1 MKKNLIKIL
10 AIFMALCFCVSFAAC
25 GKDGSVDSDNSGE
38 NSDNGESDTYSQMDY
53 SQEELDKYVALGQYK
68 GLSINAPRT
77 IVSEA
82 EIDAEIQSIVDQH
95 TKYEPYDVHVTDRE
109 TVAGDFVNISYVGTM
124 DGEAFEGGS
133 NEGDSIVLT
142 ENNGY
147 IDWFDDDLYGIM
159 PGTTVTTTNNFP
171 ENYHEHL
178 AGKEVTFEITLNYIA
193 GHYTIPEVTDEFIC
207 EIVGFESVAA
217 YREHLRKLIQ
227 EEYDAEYE
235 LEKYQL
241 MWEQVLEN
249 ATVIEL
255 PKTQVMYY
263 YTSERSIYEVYAAE
277 NGYTYEELLE
287 LVGITDEYMME
298 VMESRVKEEIIFY
311 SLVKAESLEVTQED
325 YANGLIEYAAAQ
337 GTTESALVEE
347 YGEEYIKECVLWDKL
362 MYTLAEKNTFVE

>member
-25 GKDGSVDSDNSGE
+25 GKGGSVDSDNSGE

-124 DGEAFEGGS
+124 DGEPFEGGS

-193 GHYTIPEVTDEFIC
+193 GHYTIPEVTDEFIY

-217 YREHLRKLIQ
+217 YREHLRKLLQ